1 MEELSQIVFK
11 VILFGLLAGSIYS
24 LFAVGLTLIM
34 GVGRI
39 LNISHG
45 DLGILGAYI
54 AYWFFVIFGL
64 DPLLSLIIIIPLLA
78 IIGMSVQRFLISP
91 AITNPKFRI
100 VASVMITYGLAL
112 FISNGETIVWT
123 PGYKFLE
130 LPYSY
135 SGFEILST
143 TINIP
148 RLIVLITS
156 AVVSISLI
164 ILLRTKLGKTIQAS
178 AQDQMLAE
186 LVGINCNRVAMITF
200 GISTAVAGIGGV
212 LYILNHPLYPAVG
225 LHLSLK
231 ALTVMVLGG
240 IGNVMGALVAGL
252 ILGLAESYTSFF
264 IGDLYRELVTYML
277 LVAVLLIRPSGI
289 FKGLEI

>member
-91 AITNPKFRI
+91 AITNPKFR
-100 VASVMITYGLAL
+100 M
-112 FISNGETIVWT
+112 
-123 PGYKFLE
+123 
-130 LPYSY
+130 
-135 SGFEILST
+135 
-143 TINIP
+143 
-148 RLIVLITS
+148 
-156 AVVSISLI
+156 
-164 ILLRTKLGKTIQAS
+164 
-178 AQDQMLAE
+178 
-186 LVGINCNRVAMITF
+186 C
-200 GISTAVAGIGGV
+200 
-212 LYILNHPLYPAVG
+212 
-225 LHLSLK
+225 
-231 ALTVMVLGG
+231 
-240 IGNVMGALVAGL
+240 
-252 ILGLAESYTSFF
+252 
-264 IGDLYRELVTYML
+264 
-277 LVAVLLIRPSGI
+277 
-289 FKGLEI
+289 